1 MVLGSPRRTVRN
13 KYLVFIGTIEYKHRV
28 LVINTEPAPY
38 IQDKQHLMDDQVP
51 IDCAS
56 HDCLTHDSF
65 VGCHE
70 LEEVDQRDVEN
81 ALVKD
86 IDDIKGMISDTVRAE
101 IVRVVND
108 SVNLMPLFQK
118 FIAVALKP

>member
-1 MVLGSPRRTVRN
+1 MVLGNPRRTVRD
-13 KYLVFIGTIEYKHRV
+13 KYLVFIGAIEYKHRV

-38 IQDKQHLMDDQVP
+38 IQNNPHLMDDQVP

-56 HDCLTHDSF
+56 HDCLTHNSV

-81 ALVKD
+81 ALVKE
-86 IDDIKGMISDTVRAE
+86 IDDIKGMISDNVRAE
-101 IVRVVND
+101 IVRVVSD
-108 SVNLMPLFQK
+108 SVNLMPLFQTY
-118 FIAVALKP
+118 